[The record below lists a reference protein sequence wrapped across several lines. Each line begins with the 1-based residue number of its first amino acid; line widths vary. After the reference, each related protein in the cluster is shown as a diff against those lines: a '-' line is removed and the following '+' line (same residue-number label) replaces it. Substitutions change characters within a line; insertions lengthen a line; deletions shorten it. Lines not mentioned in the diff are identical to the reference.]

1 MKREEVIY
9 CLKAQSERYS
19 EVCEE
24 CPLYGQTGVDHCCED
39 ALQMAITALQNQP
52 VWIPVSERL
61 PEDYVPVNITWV
73 NHNPDPYYASI
84 KDVPFTA
91 TGICYKGKWYW
102 YSVVCEDYLKEYGY
116 YEPDVVDDEI
126 EIKAWMPLPKPYRE
140 SEKRMANRNT
150 LHSNKLD
157 AFRKWLIKTGW
168 TIEEPK
174 GIWEVLRAKKAG
186 RQNPLIVYQK
196 MNKEHLSV
204 LDRDIDVIKRFLQ
217 EK

>member
-1 MKREEVIY
+1 MKREEAIK
-9 CLKAQSERYS
+9 LLNDIHSQ
-19 EVCEE
+19 
-24 CPLYGQTGVDHCCED
+24 CCDTANILCTLDADKRCD
-39 ALQMAITALQNQP
+39 ALQLAIIALQNQP

-61 PEDYVPVNITWV
+61 PEELVPVNVTWI
-73 NHNPDPYYASI
+73 NRNPEPYYAEI
-84 KDVPFTA
+84 KDVPFACTA
-91 TGICYKGKWYW
+91 VYYNGKWYW
-102 YSVVCEDYLKEYGY
+102 WSSVCTDYLEEYGEY
-116 YEPDVVDDEI
+116 NVDLVDKYI
-126 EIKAWMPLPKPYRE
+126 DIVAWMPLLETYRE

-186 RQNPLIVYQK
+186 RKNPLIVYQK

>member
-1 MKREEVIY
+1 MKREEAIKM
-9 CLKAQSERYS
+9 LKQLVNMLSDDFGDSE
-19 EVCEE
+19 
-24 CPLYGQTGVDHCCED
+24 LCED
-39 ALQMAITALQNQP
+39 ALQLAITALQNQP

-73 NHNPDPYYASI
+73 NHNPEPYYADI

-102 YSVVCEDYLKEYGY
+102 YSAVCEDYLKEYGER
-116 YEPDVVDDEI
+116 YETDAVDADI
-126 EIKAWMPLPKPYRE
+126 EVTAWIPLPEPYRE